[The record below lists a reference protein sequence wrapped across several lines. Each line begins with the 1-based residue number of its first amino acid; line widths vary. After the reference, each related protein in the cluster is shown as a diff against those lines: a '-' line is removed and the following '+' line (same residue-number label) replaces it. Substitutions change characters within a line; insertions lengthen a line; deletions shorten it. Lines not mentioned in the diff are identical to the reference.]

1 MSWIKKIDFSQATGK
16 LKKIYDR
23 VVTPGGKVDNVLEI
37 HSLRPHTLEGHMHL
51 YKSVL
56 HHYNNTLPK
65 WYLESLGTYV
75 SHLNQCQYCVDHHSV
90 GLKKLL
96 NGDLE
101 KFEKIFS
108 SIKRNRPEEG
118 FEGKLLEGM
127 LYAKK
132 LTFSHHWMS
141 QKDVIKLQEAG
152 FDDGEILEIN
162 QVVSYFNYVN
172 RTVIGLGVNTDGDEL
187 GLSPNDS
194 SNPDDWKH
202 H

>member
-23 VVTPGGKVDNVLEI
+23 VVTPSGKVDNVLEI

-65 WYLESLGTYV
+65 WYLESLGTFV
-75 SHLNQCQYCVDHHSV
+75 SHLNQCEYCVDHHSV

-96 NGDLE
+96 ENEPED
-101 KFEKIFS
+101 FESIFDALT
-108 SIKRNRPEEG
+108 KNRPDMG
-118 FEGKLLEGM
+118 FEGKLLAGM

-132 LTFSHHWMS
+132 LT
-141 QKDVIKLQEAG
+141 
-152 FDDGEILEIN
+152 IN
-162 QVVSYFNYVN
+162 WITCVLIVS
-172 RTVIGLGVNTDGDEL
+172 TIQQA
-187 GLSPNDS
+187 S
-194 SNPDDWKH
+194 K
-202 H
+202 